1 MTSDDEWAALG
12 RVLGGPLWAREAR
25 FADRAGRLRLADE
38 LDALIGEATKER
50 DAYALMEALQD
61 AGVAAGVVQSAEEL
75 WSDPQ
80 LEHWGFFHWLD
91 HNECGPMPYNGPQF
105 KLSGESNRPRWA
117 APTVGQHNVQVL
129 RELLGLDED
138 DVADLFAAGALESSF

>member
-1 MTSDDEWAALG
+1 M
-12 RVLGGPLWAREAR
+12 
-25 FADRAGRLRLADE
+25 
-38 LDALIGEATKER
+38 
-50 DAYALMEALQD
+50 
-61 AGVAAGVVQSAEEL
+61 

-105 KLSGESNRPRWA
+105 KLSGESNLPRWA

-129 RELLGLDED
+129 HEILGLTED